1 MARKGPRPGRA
12 IPKASISIQIPV
24 TLLDAINESAN
35 SLGISRAK
43 WFELVANDALEP
55 VEKKPARRPIMWG
68 AELAS

>member
-24 TLLDAINESAN
+24 TLLAAVNESAN

-43 WFELVANDALEP
+43 WFELVASDALQPTE
-55 VEKKPARRPIMWG
+55 KPARRRIVWG

>member
-24 TLLDAINESAN
+24 TLLDAVNTSAN
-35 SLGISRAK
+35 ELGISRAK
-43 WFELVANDALEP
+43 WFELVAKDALQP
-55 VEKKPARRPIMWG
+55 VEKKPRRQILWG